1 MRRFTL
7 LIAAAALIV
16 LSAAVSPVAS
26 AQNTAT
32 WKAQFY
38 NNIYLFGSVP
48 AFETTYANGLNV
60 DWGAGSPDSSIQPDF
75 FSARFTTD
83 VFFNASTYRFS
94 IRADDEFQLRV
105 NDNIVLTTLDAG
117 QPQTVLTIDLSLS
130 GPTKLQVDY
139 RERTGGASIS
149 LTWVD
154 LNAVEQPVPTG
165 TWLAEYFPNTSL
177 AQPAAA
183 IFNEL
188 SPSHNWGFGAPVPN
202 MPAEY
207 WTARW
212 RTSQVFAEGTYR
224 FRVKVDD
231 GARVFVDNVAIIDR
245 FVESPGS
252 EYIVDYPITAG
263 THVITVEYLELYN
276 NAFLEFSIA
285 QLTSTG
291 DQQPPA
297 GSPTAT
303 VRAFVL
309 NVRSAPSTIN
319 TLVLKKIQ
327 LGETYPV
334 IGRDA
339 TGSWYKI
346 DTGDVQGWVSAAW
359 VTTANVA
366 GVPVLS
372 ESTETG
378 LPPGAVLVET
388 VGVRLNFRAGPS
400 ADTTSLGLIAPFST
414 LKVLGR
420 NADATWLQ
428 VEYAGQVGWVA
439 FAFVTAITPTNFFS
453 LPVTG

>member
-1 MRRFTL
+1 MRRFKFFV
-7 LIAAAALIV
+7 AAVALMV
-16 LSAAVSPVAS
+16 LSAAVVPTAS

-38 NNIYLFGSVP
+38 NNLFLSGFNP
-48 AFETTYANGLNV
+48 AFETTYTNGLNV
-60 DWGAGSPDSSIQPDF
+60 DWGAGSPDASIQADN
-75 FSARFTTD
+75 FSARFSTD

-94 IRADDEFQLRV
+94 IRADDEFQLRI
-105 NDNIVLTTLDAG
+105 NDNIVLSTMNAG
-117 QPQTVLTIDLSLS
+117 QPSTVLTIDLNLS
-130 GPTKLQVDY
+130 GATKLQVDY

-149 LTWVD
+149 LTWAD
-154 LNAVEQPVPTG
+154 LNVVEQPVPTG

-177 AQPAAA
+177 AQPAAV
-183 IFNEL
+183 ILNES
-188 SPSHNWGFGAPVPN
+188 SPTHNWGFSAPLPN

-212 RTSQVFAEGTYR
+212 RTSQVFAGGTYR
-224 FRVKVDD
+224 FRAKADD
-231 GARVFVDNVAIIDR
+231 GVRVFVDNVAIIDR
-245 FVESPGS
+245 FVESPGA
-252 EYIVDYPITAG
+252 EHIVDYAIGAG

-276 NAFLEFSIA
+276 NAFIEFSIT

-291 DQQPPA
+291 SPQPPA

-309 NVRSAPSTIN
+309 NVRSAPSAVN
-319 TLVLKKIQ
+319 TLVLKKIK

-334 IGRDA
+334 IGRNA
-339 TGSWYKI
+339 AGTWFKI
-346 DTGDVQGWVSAAW
+346 NTGDVQGWVSGGW
-359 VTTANVA
+359 VITANVS

-372 ESTETG
+372 ESTESGVPSST
-378 LPPGAVLVET
+378 VLVET

-400 ADTTSLGLIAPFST
+400 TDAASLGLIAPFST

-420 NADATWLQ
+420 NADASWLQ

-439 FAFVTAITPTNFFS
+439 FAFVTASTPVNFFT